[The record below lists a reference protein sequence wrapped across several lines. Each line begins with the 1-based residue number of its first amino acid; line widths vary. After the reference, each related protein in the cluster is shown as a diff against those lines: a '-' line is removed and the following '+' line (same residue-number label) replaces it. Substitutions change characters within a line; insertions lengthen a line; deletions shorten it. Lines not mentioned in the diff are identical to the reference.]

1 MCVCVCA
8 SVHIHA
14 HGSCFDCFVLCFVMG
29 YVLQSGETAHKRVH
43 VLLLPCYKMAWS
55 VCYTANGINLGCVQG
70 QEPPPPPPAPQLYS
84 FRVNDSDLVDDIDT
98 SGHREVDATPPVA
111 AKSLRKGRK
120 RTSDSA
126 AVRSAVVRLSL

>member
-1 MCVCVCA
+1 M
-8 SVHIHA
+8 
-14 HGSCFDCFVLCFVMG
+14 
-29 YVLQSGETAHKRVH
+29 
-43 VLLLPCYKMAWS
+43 
-55 VCYTANGINLGCVQG
+55 GCVQG
-70 QEPPPPPPAPQLYS
+70 QEPPPRPPAPQLYS

-126 AVRSAVVRLSL
+126 AVRSTVVRLSL